1 MPKNRGLRVWRALG
15 GRWLCVLSLGLLL
28 LPVGARAEP
37 SPDVRKYLMSINRLI
52 EDLEYERA
60 LEQIS
65 RAKKVSQGP
74 EDDVA
79 VSLYEGVVL
88 AELSKGRQDEA
99 EAAFKSALFL
109 DPDAK
114 LPLSV
119 SPKLK
124 RRFEE
129 VRKKVR
135 AELAARGESAA
146 KEKKVDVPP
155 LPPPSDTPPIRKE
168 REDLLLEQP
177 ASLRSRAWIPAVAG
191 GALAVTGGVFY
202 GLAHG
207 QKSKLRDRDASL
219 DSPRAAEDVAS
230 KGKTLQTVGVSLLSV
245 GVVGLGIATGMYVL
259 GGPPEPSGSM
269 TLQVGTDGT
278 SAFISGRWP

>member
-1 MPKNRGLRVWRALG
+1 
-15 GRWLCVLSLGLLL
+15 
-28 LPVGARAEP
+28 
-37 SPDVRKYLMSINRLI
+37 MSINRLI

-135 AELAARGESAA
+135 AELAAREAKAKADDKKADDEKDGEDGRLVDDD
-146 KEKKVDVPP
+146 KEGKD
-155 LPPPSDTPPIRKE
+155 RQ
-168 REDLLLEQP
+168 REEAVTHVSP
-177 ASLRSRAWIPAVAG
+177 RSRAWIPAVAG

-219 DSPRAAEDVAS
+219 GSRQSAEDVAS

-278 SAFISGRWP
+278 SAFIFGRWP